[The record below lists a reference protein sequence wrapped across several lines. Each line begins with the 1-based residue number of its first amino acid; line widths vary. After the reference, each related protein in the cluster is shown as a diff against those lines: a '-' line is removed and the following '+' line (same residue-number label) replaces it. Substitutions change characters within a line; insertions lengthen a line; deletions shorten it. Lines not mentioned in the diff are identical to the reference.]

1 MSAKHD
7 KDNTQIEDEIKKMWS
22 VPSVSCLVLADAGCW
37 KQEGDVSEHAPSHHG
52 SRGARQRHKSWCP
65 QHCQEQTEAEDDYTR
80 GNLRL
85 LLAGGLGWWCRWLQC
100 AGPQQ

>member
-37 KQEGDVSEHAPSHHG
+37 KQEGDVTEQPVTPRLQGGQGRGTSPG
-52 SRGARQRHKSWCP
+52 VLNIVRSRPRP
-65 QHCQEQTEAEDDYTR
+65 EDDYTR

-85 LLAGGLGWWCRWLQC
+85 LLAGGLGCWCRWLQC

>member
-37 KQEGDVSEHAPSHHG
+37 KQEGDVT
-52 SRGARQRHKSWCP
+52 
-65 QHCQEQTEAEDDYTR
+65 EQTRHTTAPGGKAEAQVLVSSTLSGADR
-80 GNLRL
+80 GPRMTKRVEIS
-85 LLAGGLGWWCRWLQC
+85 ACCWLV
-100 AGPQQ
+100 A

>member
-37 KQEGDVSEHAPSHHG
+37 KQEGDVTEQGAAPSHHG

-65 QHCQEQTEAEDDYTR
+65 QHCQEQTEAR
-80 GNLRL
+80 G
-85 LLAGGLGWWCRWLQC
+85 
-100 AGPQQ
+100 